1 MYDTYIH
8 TSYISS
14 WPNLAVSSW
23 PPPCQELIQTQLGPF
38 VVPSKVQV
46 EEEDFDFEQEES
58 GSQRDWEG
66 NRCGSFEVPYHGY
79 TPPEV
84 CLYLKMDRPEMGHSS
99 GWTWSSS
106 TTSSFGSTVRYFD
119 RWNAADGDLHL
130 EDRRTAETGGT
141 FPCGWTSK
149 DEDVVVNVDMIFA
162 ILPPLPCLANC
173 PVRYSMSG
181 GKNHLLAFSTGR
193 LNAAHVNDF
202 WPLTATHSISLVEAK
217 SQDVRGIPN
226 RWHIY
231 IYVFIYIY
239 TPNKMV

>member
-1 MYDTYIH
+1 MSKKSPAAKGIGKGTDVGVLKYHTMGIH
-8 TSYISS
+8 HLKYVCISR
-14 WPNLAVSSW
+14 WIDLKW
-23 PPPCQELIQTQLGPF
+23 G
-38 VVPSKVQV
+38 
-46 EEEDFDFEQEES
+46 
-58 GSQRDWEG
+58 
-66 NRCGSFEVPYHGY
+66 
-79 TPPEV
+79 TPPDGLGQV
-84 CLYLKMDRPEMGHSS
+84 PRPALLDPP
-99 GWTWSSS
+99 
-106 TTSSFGSTVRYFD
+106 YFD

-202 WPLTATHSISLVEAK
+202 
-217 SQDVRGIPN
+217 
-226 RWHIY
+226 
-231 IYVFIYIY
+231 
-239 TPNKMV
+239 